1 MPGYSLDLSLLND
14 DWFFY
19 ECPNRTHTHTFISAY
34 WTVCLC
40 IQLTYSSSWFWM
52 VGSRMSLWRKCQ
64 ECVLQGFMEK
74 GASVLREWVGKRH
87 SFSLSLVSTVSR
99 DKWKRFISRPLFV
112 VADRC
117 TYYRLGIGT
126 GTAHSSLPS
135 HRLRAA
141 KAQRRVAPSLRHGHC
156 PARSAHS
163 RDGHIRHF
171 FLSRISKAVGRQ
183 RADRHSNDSPA
194 YLRNIHYALESGS
207 HLFRP
212 DDVRGQE
219 TGNGK
224 TIILMIRQNSL

>member
-1 MPGYSLDLSLLND
+1 M
-14 DWFFY
+14 
-19 ECPNRTHTHTFISAY
+19 
-34 WTVCLC
+34 CLC
-40 IQLTYSSSWFWM
+40 IQLTYSSSWFWI
-52 VGSRMSLWRKCQ
+52 VGSRMPLWRKCQ

-87 SFSLSLVSTVSR
+87 SLSLSLVSTVSR
-99 DKWKRFISRPLFV
+99 GKWKRFISCPLFV

-141 KAQRRVAPSLRHGHC
+141 KAQRRVAPSLRHRHC

-171 FLSRISKAVGRQ
+171 LLSRISKAVGRQ
-183 RADRHSNDSPA
+183 RADRHCNDSPA

-224 TIILMIRQNSL
+224 TTSLMIRQNSL